1 MMVLRNLYTCAPK
14 TRETIENS
22 IFRFS
27 FIRGEEVVDDG
38 VEELVH
44 LRAKDTRNDCAP
56 TTHEIILFFN
66 CFYSRRRLSMTVLRN
81 M

>member
-14 TRETIENS
+14 TREMIENS

-38 VEELVH
+38 VEEHVH
-44 LRAKDTRNDCAP
+44 LRAKDTRND
-56 TTHEIILFFN
+56 
-66 CFYSRRRLSMTVLRN
+66 
-81 M
+81 